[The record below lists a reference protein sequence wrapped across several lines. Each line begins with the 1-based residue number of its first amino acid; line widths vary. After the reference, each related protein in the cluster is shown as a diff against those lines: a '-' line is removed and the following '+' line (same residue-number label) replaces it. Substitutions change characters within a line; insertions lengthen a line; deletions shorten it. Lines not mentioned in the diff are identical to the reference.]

1 MPDPPVRKHFGTDG
15 VRGVAGDVLT
25 AQLALSIGRAATLE
39 VGGERPRVLV
49 IRDTRES
56 GDMLE
61 AALAA
66 GIASAGG
73 DVLLGGVL
81 PTPAAPLL
89 IERYGLDLAAVISA
103 SHNPFEDNGI
113 KFFGADSFKLS
124 DATEL
129 AIEARMEAP
138 RATRRR
144 RRIGSIR
151 ELHGT
156 REDYLRALAGA
167 LRRARPR
174 RRLASR
180 STARTAR
187 PTARRP
193 RSSGASAPHV
203 TVLADAPDGRN
214 INDGCGST
222 HPEALV
228 AAMREGGH
236 DIGFAFDGDG
246 DRMLAVDR
254 TGALVDGDEL
264 IALAALHLRAQD
276 RLPGGGVVVT
286 VMTNYGFHT
295 AMRAAGIEVATTQV
309 GDRYVLEELRERG
322 WGLGGEQSGHIID
335 MGFVPSGDGIASALL
350 TLEALAGSD
359 LAERHAMDKLPQR
372 LVNVRVPDRDAAM
385 ASAELAAAAEA
396 EGAALEGRGRVLVRP
411 SGTEQLVRVMVE
423 APSHEE
429 TDAVCARLVAI
440 VEAEASSAARHVHA
454 GTHRHGGACRHARR
468 RGAVGARRGAL
479 LLRGRRD
486 LRALQPA
493 LHPRHRGVRAGPRRL
508 PRRRSAGARRTAR
521 GALGRHHLRRR
532 AFRRPRAGQGPG
544 RERERPRHLRR
555 PGARVRAAHGRPRR
569 RPAAGRLTGD
579 LESRPCSD
587 AAGDAP

>member
-1 MPDPPVRKHFGTDG
+1 MSAGKTAKDAEPPTDGEPRVREHFGTDG
-15 VRGVAGDVLT
+15 VRGVAGEVLT
-25 AQLALSIGRAATLE
+25 AELALSIGAAATLE
-39 VGGERPRVLV
+39 VGGAKPRVLV

-56 GDMLE
+56 GEMLE

-103 SHNPFEDNGI
+103 SHNPYEDNGI

-129 AIEARMEAP
+129 AIEVRMTAP
-138 RATRRR
+138 RAGRAGSGS
-144 RRIGSIR
+144 RIGSIR

-156 REDYLRALAGA
+156 REDYLRALHERFEALDLGGVGVMLDCAHGA
-167 LRRARPR
+167 TYRAAPEIF
-174 RRLASR
+174 RRL
-180 STARTAR
+180 
-187 PTARRP
+187 
-193 RSSGASAPHV
+193 GATV

-222 HPEALV
+222 HTEALCE
-228 AAMREGGH
+228 AMRTGGH

-246 DRMLAVDR
+246 DRLLAVDR
-254 TGALVDGDEL
+254 AGALVDGDEL
-264 IALAALHLRAQD
+264 IALAALHLRAHD

-295 AMRAAGIEVATTQV
+295 AMRAADVRVATTQV

-335 MGFVPSGDGIASALL
+335 MGFVASGDGIASALL
-350 TLEALAGSD
+350 TLEALAGGD

-372 LVNVRVPDRDAAM
+372 LVNVRVADRDVAM
-385 ASAELAAAAEA
+385 ASAELAAATER
-396 EGAALEGRGRVLVRP
+396 ENAALEGRGRVLVRP

-423 APSHEE
+423 SPSDEE
-429 TDAVCARLVAI
+429 TEAVCSRLVAL
-440 VEAEASSAARHVHA
+440 VEATAA
-454 GTHRHGGACRHARR
+454 
-468 RGAVGARRGAL
+468 
-479 LLRGRRD
+479 
-486 LRALQPA
+486 P
-493 LHPRHRGVRAGPRRL
+493 
-508 PRRRSAGARRTAR
+508 
-521 GALGRHHLRRR
+521 
-532 AFRRPRAGQGPG
+532 
-544 RERERPRHLRR
+544 
-555 PGARVRAAHGRPRR
+555 
-569 RPAAGRLTGD
+569 
-579 LESRPCSD
+579 
-587 AAGDAP
+587 